1 MKFANESLRRE
12 EMPNEFILQKFETY
26 LKIVQKNGFEK
37 WKKRSKNK
45 LQLLQYATLT
55 LLELLTLAKV
65 YKAVTSKSWKL

>member
-12 EMPNEFILQKFETY
+12 EMPNEFILQKFEKY
-26 LKIVQKNGFEK
+26 LKIVKKNRFEK
-37 WKKRSKNK
+37 WNRSRNK

>member
-12 EMPNEFILQKFETY
+12 EMPNEFILQKFENY
-26 LKIVQKNGFEK
+26 LDIVKKNGFEK
-37 WKKRSKNK
+37 WKRSKNK

>member
-12 EMPNEFILQKFETY
+12 EMPNEFILQKFENY
-26 LKIVQKNGFEK
+26 LKIVKKNGFEE

>member
-12 EMPNEFILQKFETY
+12 EMPNEFILQKFEKY
-26 LKIVQKNGFEK
+26 LKIVKKNGFEK
-37 WKKRSKNK
+37 WKRSKNK

-65 YKAVTSKSWKL
+65 LQGSYK

>member
-12 EMPNEFILQKFETY
+12 EMPNEFILQKFEKY
-26 LKIVQKNGFEK
+26 LKIVKKNRFEE
-37 WKKRSKNK
+37 WKRSKNK